1 MTHDSDGTTGIRT
14 GADVTWCPGCGN
26 FGIATALARAVAE
39 LERRGV
45 GRDTLFMCAGI
56 GQHAKIFDY
65 TDISGFY
72 SLHGRS
78 MATAQGVK
86 LANPSLNVIDFVGD
100 GDAMGEG
107 LAHMMFAAKRN
118 ADITVVMHDN
128 GIYALTT
135 GQRAPT
141 SEKGYRGPSTPRG
154 STEEPF
160 NPMVLMLEAGATFV
174 ARSYSAAT
182 EELSGIIVEAVL
194 HEGFS
199 FVDVLQPCVTFNNTY
214 ERFNEELSAL
224 PGVPGTFD
232 EALTAA
238 RAPAPLKTGVF
249 YRAVRETQEQG
260 LLDGRNP
267 VAESPGRSERRAAIE
282 KLLAG

>member
-1 MTHDSDGTTGIRT
+1 MTKETDTTGDLRT
-14 GADVTWCPGCGN
+14 EAEVTWCPGCGN
-26 FGIATALARAVAE
+26 FGVATALVRSVAD

-45 GRDTLFMCAGI
+45 GRDDLFMCAGI

-65 TDISGFY
+65 IDLSGFY

-86 LANPSLNVIDFVGD
+86 LANPALKVIDFVGD

-141 SEKGYRGPSTPRG
+141 SAKGYRGPSTPRG

-199 FVDVLQPCVTFNNTY
+199 FVDLLQPCVTFNNTY
-214 ERFNEELSAL
+214 ERFNDELTPL
-224 PGVPGTFD
+224 PGTPETFD
-232 EALTAA
+232 EALAAA
-238 RAPAPLKTGVF
+238 RAPAPLKTGIF
-249 YRAVRETQEQG
+249 YRADRETQERG
-260 LLDGRNP
+260 LLEGRSP
-267 VAESPGRSERRAAIE
+267 VGDRPGRADRRAVIAR
-282 KLLAG
+282 LLAG